1 MKDRYLRHALERTG
15 GNRAEAARLLNIP
28 RANLLPKISQVQFMS
43 EESARN
49 GSWHA
54 KSGRQTAIFGR
65 TPILNADTCI
75 PP

>member
-1 MKDRYLRHALERTG
+1 
-15 GNRAEAARLLNIP
+15 
-28 RANLLPKISQVQFMS
+28 MS

-65 TPILNADTCI
+65 TPILNAILVSPLNKKNKKCVVVVLMQTL
-75 PP
+75 